1 VAFGGDEN
9 FDPVA
14 ITAIGRCQKA
24 ISAAMY
30 FLRSLQKLY
39 LVGVQTAKNRRTS
52 NQKLIARPIFHQPA
66 ALKPN
71 TY

>member
-1 VAFGGDEN
+1 MRILTRWRLLPLADAKKPF
-9 FDPVA
+9 P
-14 ITAIGRCQKA
+14 RPL
-24 ISAAMY
+24 Y

-39 LVGVQTAKNRRTS
+39 LVGVQTAKNKTS
-52 NQKLIARPIFHQPA
+52 NPKLIARPIFHQPA

>member
-1 VAFGGDEN
+1 MMRILTRWRLLPLADAKKPF
-9 FDPVA
+9 P
-14 ITAIGRCQKA
+14 RPL
-24 ISAAMY
+24 Y

-39 LVGVQTAKNRRTS
+39 PVGVQTAKNRRTS
-52 NQKLIARPIFHQPA
+52 NQKLIARPIFNQPA